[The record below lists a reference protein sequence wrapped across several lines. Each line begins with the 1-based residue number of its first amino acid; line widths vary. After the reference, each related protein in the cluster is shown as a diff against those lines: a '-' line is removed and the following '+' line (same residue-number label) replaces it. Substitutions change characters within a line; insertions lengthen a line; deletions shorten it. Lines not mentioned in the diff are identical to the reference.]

1 VSDQPVTL
9 ITGSR
14 KGIGRFLAEH
24 YVSQGHMVIGCS
36 RSDFSDSLPGYE
48 HFCLDVSDE
57 ISVKQMMAAVRQ
69 KYGRLDHLINNAG
82 IASPTSHFLVTPV
95 ESAMRVYSTNVMG
108 TFLLCRE
115 SAKLMK
121 KRQFGRIVNFSTV
134 ARPLKLAG
142 EAIYASS
149 KAAVESLTEILAR
162 ELGPFGI
169 TVNTVGPT
177 PVHTDLIAAMPQDK
191 VRDVVNRQA
200 IPRPGT
206 LADIANV
213 VEFFLRPESG
223 FVTGQVIYLG
233 GF

>member
-1 VSDQPVTL
+1 VTEQPVTL

-14 KGIGRFLAEH
+14 TGIGRFLAE
-24 YVSQGHMVIGCS
+24 YYTGRGHIVIGCS
-36 RSDFSDSLPGYE
+36 RNAFDDALPGYE

-57 ISVKQMMAAVRQ
+57 LAVRQMMTVVRQ

-82 IASPTSHFLVTPV
+82 IASTGHFLLTTA
-95 ESAMRVYSTNVMG
+95 ETATRVYNTNVLG
-108 TFLLCRE
+108 TFLFCRE
-115 SAKLMK
+115 GAKLMR

-149 KAAVESLTEILAR
+149 KAAVESLTGILAR

-177 PVHTDLIAAMPQDK
+177 PVYTDLIAAMPQDK
-191 VRDVVNRQA
+191 VSDVVNRQA
-200 IPRPGT
+200 VPRAGT
-206 LADIANV
+206 FADIVNV
-213 VEFFLRPESG
+213 VEFFIKPESD
-223 FVTGQVIYLG
+223 FITGQVIYLG